1 MNMWSLIS
9 VIMVTGVQHGT
20 IFGSQPYGLPLGEVT
35 TPQYLKALGYR
46 THGVGKVK
54 YRTNQRRGSMRKDGA
69 MFRKLAFLTRIFLL
83 VFRSLPFPV
92 PTFPPSPPS
101 PRPHLPPIPT
111 FPPSPPSPFPSDK
124 STRGIKSEGEE
135 MVLKEPFVQHRNF
148 ASCLYHLWPGFK
160 IKLCVFCLCC
170 FV

>member
-1 MNMWSLIS
+1 MCSLIS

-83 VFRSLPFPV
+83 VFRSFPFPV

-101 PRPHLPPIPT
+101 PL
-111 FPPSPPSPFPSDK
+111 PSDK

-135 MVLKEPFVQHRNF
+135 TVLKEPFVQHRNF
-148 ASCLYHLWPGFK
+148 ASYLYHL
-160 IKLCVFCLCC
+160 
-170 FV
+170 

>member
-1 MNMWSLIS
+1 MCSLIS

-83 VFRSLPFPV
+83 VFHSLPFPV
-92 PTFPPSPPS
+92 PSFPPYPPSPRPHLSPLPTFPPSPPS
-101 PRPHLPPIPT
+101 PRPHLSPLPT
-111 FPPSPPSPFPSDK
+111 FPPSPPSSFPSDK

-135 MVLKEPFVQHRNF
+135 TVLKEPFVQHRNF
-148 ASCLYHLWPGFK
+148 ASYLYHL
-160 IKLCVFCLCC
+160 
-170 FV
+170 

>member
-1 MNMWSLIS
+1 MFSLIS

-83 VFRSLPFPV
+83 VFRPFP
-92 PTFPPSPPS
+92 PL
-101 PRPHLPPIPT
+101 PRPHLSPLPT

-148 ASCLYHLWPGFK
+148 ASCLYHL
-160 IKLCVFCLCC
+160 
-170 FV
+170 

>member
-101 PRPHLPPIPT
+101 P
-111 FPPSPPSPFPSDK
+111 FPSDK

-135 MVLKEPFVQHRNF
+135 TVLKEPFVQHRNF

-160 IKLCVFCLCC
+160 IKLCVFSLCC

>member
-1 MNMWSLIS
+1 MMNMFSLIS

-83 VFRSLPFPV
+83 VFRPFPPLPRPHLSPL

-101 PRPHLPPIPT
+101 
-111 FPPSPPSPFPSDK
+111 SFPSDK

-148 ASCLYHLWPGFK
+148 ASCLYHL
-160 IKLCVFCLCC
+160 
-170 FV
+170 

>member
-1 MNMWSLIS
+1 MMNMCSLIS

-92 PTFPPSPPS
+92 PTFPP
-101 PRPHLPPIPT
+101 
-111 FPPSPPSPFPSDK
+111 FPLPSDK

-135 MVLKEPFVQHRNF
+135 TVLKEPFVRHRNF
-148 ASCLYHLWPGFK
+148 ASCLYHL
-160 IKLCVFCLCC
+160 
-170 FV
+170 